1 MITGKDISLIKKE
14 LLKLFPEAQKIQKKA
29 LSIKTEDKN
38 NTQNHG
44 YYFYLYLDKG
54 KELILK
60 MTPDYL
66 EHHSIE
72 EITKHLQ
79 RNIYYVMKSNINK
92 TIYLLKNFEIE
103 VEDMR
108 FA

>member
-1 MITGKDISLIKKE
+1 MITGKDITLIKKE
-14 LLKLFPEAQKIQKKA
+14 LLKLFPEAQEIQKKS
-29 LSIKTEDKN
+29 LNTETESEN
-38 NTQNHG
+38 NSQSHG

-60 MTPDYL
+60 MTPGYL
-66 EHHSIE
+66 ENHSIE

-103 VEDMR
+103 VEDVSY
-108 FA
+108 A